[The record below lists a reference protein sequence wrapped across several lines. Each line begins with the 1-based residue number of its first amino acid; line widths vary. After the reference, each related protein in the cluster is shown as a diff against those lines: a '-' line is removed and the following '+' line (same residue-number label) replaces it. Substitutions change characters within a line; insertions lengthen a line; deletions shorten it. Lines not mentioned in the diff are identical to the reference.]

1 MAARYAATIPGVT
14 MNKPKSKGAAPK
26 IARPRLGE
34 SVIVRAPYFGKPT
47 VAIVIA
53 SHGDDTNDIGV
64 QAFPLGR
71 ESLQIPAIPFF
82 EAEPD
87 AAVRSAAWPA

>member
-1 MAARYAATIPGVT
+1 M
-14 MNKPKSKGAAPK
+14 

-53 SHGDDTNDIGV
+53 DYGDDTDDIAV

-71 ESLQIPAIPFF
+71 DSLQIPAIPFF
-82 EAEPD
+82 DTEPD
-87 AAVRSAAWPA
+87 ASVRSAAWPA

>member
-1 MAARYAATIPGVT
+1 

-26 IARPRLGE
+26 AAARPRLGD
-34 SVIVRAPYFGKPT
+34 SVIVRAPYFPKPT

-53 SHGDDTNDIGV
+53 TFDDETDDIAV

-71 ESLQIPAIPFF
+71 DSLQVPGIPFF
-82 EAEPD
+82 DAEPD
-87 AAVRSAAWPA
+87 ASVRSAAWPA